1 MKPLIPLFLTLLCPL
16 LATAD
21 ESRPGAGDAFLH
33 HYDSDRDG
41 KVSLA
46 EFQAPAEKQF
56 MLMDTDGDGSITA
69 EEAAAFVQ
77 RMRDEMMKEREQE

>member
-21 ESRPGAGDAFLH
+21 ESRPGAGDYPRRL
-33 HYDSDRDG
+33 
-41 KVSLA
+41 
-46 EFQAPAEKQF
+46 EKRCAK
-56 MLMDTDGDGSITA
+56 LDCEGRVVY
-69 EEAAAFVQ
+69 VQ